1 MSESLELVIRNYYAK
16 LRKKD
21 KGIFLRYLI
30 TKYQFNYI
38 TLVHK
43 LRSSGERSFTCPEL
57 VVINNVIN
65 NQEWKKT
72 LSSSTTQ
79 TEEFSSTP
87 AQLNQESL
95 K

>member
-87 AQLNQESL
+87 TQLNQESL

>member
-79 TEEFSSTP
+79 TEEFSSTT

>member
-21 KGIFLRYLI
+21 KGMFLQHLI

-43 LRSSGERSFTCPEL
+43 LGKSGERSFSMPEL
-57 VVINNVIN
+57 IVINDVIN

>member
-72 LSSSTTQ
+72 LSSSITQ

>member
-72 LSSSTTQ
+72 LSSSTAQ
-79 TEEFSSTP
+79 TEESSSMHKMVS
-87 AQLNQESL
+87 QSSL

>member
-1 MSESLELVIRNYYAK
+1 MSESLELVIRNYYAN

-21 KGIFLRYLI
+21 KGMFLQYLM

-43 LRSSGERSFTCPEL
+43 LGKSGERTFTMPEL
-57 VVINNVIN
+57 IVINDVIN

-72 LSSSTTQ
+72 LSSSTAQ
-79 TEEFSSTP
+79 TEESSSTK
-87 AQLNQESL
+87 ANQSL
-95 K
+95 SSSK

>member
-72 LSSSTTQ
+72 LSSSTAQ
-79 TEEFSSTP
+79 TEESYSTKAMQNLDSS
-87 AQLNQESL
+87 

>member
-1 MSESLELVIRNYYAK
+1 MDKSLEIVIRNYYAK

-43 LRSSGERSFTCPEL
+43 LRSSSERSFTCPEL

-79 TEEFSSTP
+79 TEELSSTP

>member
-72 LSSSTTQ
+72 LGSSTTQ

>member
-87 AQLNQESL
+87 ALLNQESL

>member
-65 NQEWKKT
+65 NQEWKT

-79 TEEFSSTP
+79 TEEFSSTT

>member
-43 LRSSGERSFTCPEL
+43 LGKSGGRTFTTPEL
-57 VVINNVIN
+57 IVINDVIN

-72 LSSSTTQ
+72 LNSSPTQ
-79 TEEFSSTP
+79 TEEYSSM
-87 AQLNQESL
+87 L
-95 K
+95 KMVSQSSSK

>member
-1 MSESLELVIRNYYAK
+1 MSESLELVIRNYYAN

-21 KGIFLRYLI
+21 KGMFLQYLI

-43 LRSSGERSFTCPEL
+43 LGKSGGRTFSMPEL
-57 VVINNVIN
+57 IVIKNVIN

-72 LSSSTTQ
+72 LSSSTAQ
-79 TEEFSSTP
+79 TEESSSTK
-87 AQLNQESL
+87 ANQSLNNS